1 MCVCVCVCACTRACM
16 WMVVGDTEHQILTF
30 RVTIIYDD
38 ALFSS
43 FKKYFLNIYQI
54 LSTEDTAVIETSTFS
69 ALRKLEF

>member
-1 MCVCVCVCACTRACM
+1 M

>member
-1 MCVCVCVCACTRACM
+1 MCVCVCARACM

-69 ALRKLEF
+69 TLRKLEF